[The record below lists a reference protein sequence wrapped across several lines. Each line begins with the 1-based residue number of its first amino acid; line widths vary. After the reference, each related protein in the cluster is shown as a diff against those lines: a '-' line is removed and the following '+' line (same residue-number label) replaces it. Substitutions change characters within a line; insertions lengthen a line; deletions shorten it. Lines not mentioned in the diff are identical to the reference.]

1 MPHRP
6 PMLMVQGLSH
16 IDDTSVTTDFLVSDD
31 CVFVQ
36 NQVMSETGLI
46 ENAAQTCSAIVGQS
60 YFDED
65 DTTGQSNSLV
75 GYISAIKKATVIAL
89 PKTNETIVTKA
100 QLVSRVDT
108 GTITLCTIASQTFRN
123 EELIVDCTMNFLIH
137 EV

>member
-1 MPHRP
+1 
-6 PMLMVQGLSH
+6 MVQRLTH
-16 IDDTSVTTDFLVSDD
+16 IDDTSVTTDFKVSED

-36 NQVMSETGLI
+36 DDVLSETGLI

-60 YFDED
+60 YFDDD

-75 GYISAIKKATVIAL
+75 GYISAIKKATIIAL
-89 PKTNETIVTKA
+89 PQTNDTIVTKA
-100 QLVSRVDT
+100 QLISRVDT
-108 GTITLCTIASQTFRN
+108 GSITLCTIASQTFRN

>member
-1 MPHRP
+1 
-6 PMLMVQGLSH
+6 MLMVQGLSH
-16 IDDTSVTTDFLVSDD
+16 IDDTSVTTDFLVSED

-36 NQVMSETGLI
+36 NDVLSETGLI

-60 YFDED
+60 YFDDD
-65 DTTGQSNSLV
+65 DTTGQSNSLI
-75 GYISAIKKATVIAL
+75 GYISAIKKATVTAL
-89 PKTNETIVTKA
+89 PRINETIVTKA
-100 QLVSRVDT
+100 QLISRVDT